1 MSGIGKAN
9 LRGAAAKTDKRPL
22 LLLLVRSK
30 VILEFNFI
38 LVAFLAVASLRLRGS
53 AEKDSQTVICHAC
66 TGKVCRLIDSETVNN
81 FQNLTSFKVR
91 VQCDSV
97 CMPPPST

>member
-22 LLLLVRSK
+22 LLLLLVRSK

-38 LVAFLAVASLRLRGS
+38 QLAFLAVASLRLKGS
-53 AEKDSQTVICHAC
+53 AETDSQTVNSDLPCLHWKGLQTHGI
-66 TGKVCRLIDSETVNN
+66 IDNV
-81 FQNLTSFKVR
+81 
-91 VQCDSV
+91 
-97 CMPPPST
+97 

>member
-1 MSGIGKAN
+1 MGKAN
-9 LRGAAAKTDKRPL
+9 LRGAAAKTDKRS
-22 LLLLVRSK
+22 LLLLVRRK

-53 AEKDSQTVICHAC
+53 AETDSQTVICHAC

-91 VQCDSV
+91 VSLHAA
-97 CMPPPST
+97 PST